1 MGGFEPFSA
10 TEFPGKLSAVVFIQ
24 GCPWRCG
31 YCHNPDLQPR
41 HQGPLSWERLLEGLA
56 RRVGLLDAVVFCG
69 GEPTIDPALA
79 RAVAQ
84 VRELGFQ
91 VGLETAGIYPERL
104 RELLPSLDWVG
115 LDVKAPFDSYDTIT
129 GVANSANPVH
139 SSLKALLDSGI
150 DFECR
155 TTVHPDQLPPPL
167 LLRLARSL
175 SEMGVRRYVLQ
186 EFRSKGCR
194 DVLLARG
201 QRAGYPD
208 ANLLGELAGLFPQ
221 LSVRRNQ

>member
-10 TEFPGKLSAVVFIQ
+10 TEFPGKLSAVVFVQ

-31 YCHNPDLQPR
+31 YCHNPDLQPG

-69 GEPTIDPALA
+69 GEPTIDPALGQ
-79 RAVAQ
+79 AVDQ
-84 VRELGFQ
+84 VKELGFQ

-104 RELLPSLDWVG
+104 RTLLPNLDWVG
-115 LDVKAPFDSYDTIT
+115 LDVKAPFDSYDAIT
-129 GVANSANPVH
+129 GMPNSASPVH
-139 SSLKALLDSGI
+139 ASLTVLLDSGI

-175 SEMGVRRYVLQ
+175 SAMGVRRYVLQ
-186 EFRSKGCR
+186 EFRSRGCR
-194 DVLLARG
+194 DEVLARG

-208 ANLLGELAGLFPQ
+208 ANLLEELASLFPR

>member
-10 TEFPGKLSAVVFIQ
+10 TEFPGKLSAVVFVQ

-69 GEPTIDPALA
+69 GEPTIDPALGQ
-79 RAVAQ
+79 AVAQ

-91 VGLETAGIYPERL
+91 VGLETAGIYPDRL

-129 GVANSANPVH
+129 GVSNSASPVRA
-139 SSLKALLDSGI
+139 SLSALLDSGI
-150 DFECR
+150 EFECR
-155 TTVHPDQLPPPL
+155 TTVHPEQLSPTL
-167 LLRLARSL
+167 LLRLGRSL
-175 SEMGVRRYVLQ
+175 SALGVQRYVLQ
-186 EFRSKGCR
+186 EFRATGCR
-194 DVLLARG
+194 DAVLASG

-208 ANLLGELAGLFPQ
+208 GELLGELASLFPR

>member
-1 MGGFEPFSA
+1 VGGFEPFSA
-10 TEFPGKLSAVVFIQ
+10 TEFPGKLSAVVFVQ

-69 GEPTIDPALA
+69 GEPTIDPALGQ
-79 RAVAQ
+79 AVAQ

-129 GVANSANPVH
+129 GVSNSASPVRA
-139 SSLKALLDSGI
+139 SLSALLDSGI
-150 DFECR
+150 EFECR
-155 TTVHPDQLPPPL
+155 TTVHPEQLSPTL
-167 LLRLARSL
+167 LLRLGRSL
-175 SEMGVRRYVLQ
+175 SALGVQRYVLQ
-186 EFRSKGCR
+186 EFRATGCR
-194 DVLLARG
+194 DAVLASG

-208 ANLLGELAGLFPQ
+208 GELLGELASLFPR